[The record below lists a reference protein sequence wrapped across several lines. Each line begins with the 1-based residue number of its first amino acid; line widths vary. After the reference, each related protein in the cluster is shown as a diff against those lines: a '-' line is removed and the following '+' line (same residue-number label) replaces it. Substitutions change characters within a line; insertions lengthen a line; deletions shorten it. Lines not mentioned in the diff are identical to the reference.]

1 MKQQTINIEDA
12 LSKASTNIDSLD
24 ARLLL
29 EFVKGVDGSY
39 LFTHGDE
46 KINIKESKLFFDLV
60 QERKKKKPLAYLVG
74 KKGFWK
80 NDFFVDESVLVP
92 RPETEMLVEKLLEQ
106 DLDNKDLLEL
116 GIGSGVISLSVA
128 KENKKLNVLG
138 TEKSLSALMIA
149 NKNAKSLDVDN
160 VIFIN
165 HDWNRK
171 WLFPKM
177 DYIVSN
183 PPYLDRSSL
192 DKDADGVWFEP
203 SIALFSDEKGFK
215 DLDTI
220 ISKSIRFLKPKGKLL
235 LEHSYEQ
242 SKKIVTLAKKI
253 GYKNLEQLKDNNNL
267 MRVSILSK

>member
-39 LFTHGDE
+39 LFTHRDE

-80 NDFFVDESVLVP
+80 NDFFVDKSVLVP

-138 TEKSLSALMIA
+138 TEMSLSALMIA

-160 VIFIN
+160 VIFIH

-177 DYIVSN
+177 DFIVSN
-183 PPYLDRSSL
+183 PPYVDRSSL

-253 GYKNLEQLKDNNNL
+253 GYKNLEQFKDNNNL